1 MADTITITLGNRT
14 FDLDR
19 EKAEQAYAAKKIIN
33 GRNSMFFNI
42 LPLKYNWAYSLYR
55 EMKDA
60 HWEPGE
66 VSLRTDIASWDQL
79 GEACQTI
86 YKTAI
91 GAFSKTQEIFHSGGI
106 YTIRDLVT
114 APELKLVFGRF
125 VHEEN
130 TRNDVLV
137 HLLGSLSINPMEC
150 AALAST
156 PAIAAKERFVAENL
170 SPLTTGT
177 DTTVTENKQALAR
190 NTFLINQCMDGTQ
203 FYALWASLFSLAAQ
217 NKLPGT
223 GKILS
228 KLLGDVS
235 YRISLFD
242 KLLKEMV
249 VFQQELVT
257 CMTTAV
263 KNEQDLVDT
272 LPVAEAGL
280 DPATLKTYI
289 EYLAD
294 ARLAACGLGRQY
306 HHTASP
312 FPWLEAIPPHRQ
324 PLPVARRADPPRPR
338 ARRHHHHS
346 QPGHLLRRRRPLIRL
361 PPKSPF
367 TTIQ

>member
-1 MADTITITLGNRT
+1 MADTITITLGERT
-14 FDLDR
+14 FNLDR
-19 EKAEQAYAAKKIIN
+19 EKAEEAYAAKKVIN

-42 LPLKYNWAYSLYR
+42 LPLKYNWAYALYK
-55 EMKDA
+55 EMKNS

-66 VSLRTDIASWDQL
+66 TSLQTDIAQWSQL

-86 YKTAI
+86 YKTAL
-91 GAFSKTQEIFHSGGI
+91 GAFAKSQEIFHSGGI

-130 TRNDVLV
+130 TRSDVLV
-137 HLLGSLSINPMEC
+137 YLHGSLSINPMEC

-156 PAIAAKERFVAENL
+156 PAMAAKEQFVTDNL
-170 SPLTTGT
+170 SPLDRDT
-177 DTTVTENKQALAR
+177 DTTTTENKQAVAR
-190 NTFLINQCMDGTQ
+190 NIFLMNQCMEGTQ

-228 KLLGDVS
+228 KLLSDVS

-249 VFQQELVT
+249 KENPDFWTDEFQQQLT
-257 CMTTAV
+257 GYMKKAV
-263 KNEQDLVDT
+263 ENEQDLIDS
-272 LPVAEAGL
+272 LPVADAGL
-280 DPATLKTYI
+280 DADSLKTYI

-294 ARLAACGLGRQY
+294 ARLVACGLSRQY
-306 HHTASP
+306 HHAASP
-312 FPWLEAIPPHRQ
+312 FPWLDEQIHLASGQ
-324 PLPVARRADPPRPR
+324 PAD
-338 ARRHHHHS
+338 
-346 QPGHLLRRRRPLIRL
+346 
-361 PPKSPF
+361 
-367 TTIQ
+367 TTTSTLDTTFDDDDL